1 MELALPYIN
10 YGQTVRL
17 TCPFCSVARRKSKSK
32 DLSVTRKDDGAMT
45 YFCHHCG
52 VSGVQGEKK
61 LSAVPSPT
69 ITQTPLAQ
77 PHLDYLKTRGISQAT
92 ADRMKLFSA
101 EKYFAR
107 LNKKTQAV
115 GFPYYRGGALTAAKY
130 RSIEDKD
137 FIQDAGGA
145 HDLFGIDHVDPAK
158 PLIIVEGG
166 DRCPHPD

>member
-1 MELALPYIN
+1 LELALPYIN

-17 TCPFCSVARRKSKSK
+17 TCPSVLLPQESKSK

-77 PHLDYLKTRGISQAT
+77 PHLDYLKTRA
-92 ADRMKLFSA
+92 SA
-101 EKYFAR
+101 KQPPTE
-107 LNKKTQAV
+107 
-115 GFPYYRGGALTAAKY
+115 
-130 RSIEDKD
+130 
-137 FIQDAGGA
+137 
-145 HDLFGIDHVDPAK
+145 
-158 PLIIVEGG
+158 
-166 DRCPHPD
+166 